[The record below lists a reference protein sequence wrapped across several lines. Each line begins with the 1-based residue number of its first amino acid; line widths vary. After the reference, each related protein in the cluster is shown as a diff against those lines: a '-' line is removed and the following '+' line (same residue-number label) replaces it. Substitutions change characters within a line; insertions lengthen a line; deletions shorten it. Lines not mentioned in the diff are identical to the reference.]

1 MSRQQIPEKYWKRTK
16 VMILKNTRNR
26 CDRHEFDDKGQTRRM
41 PLLDHLIPHPSTF
54 PSKQGWFAQDIVN
67 MIQLIPLF
75 GPTHDIFLPS
85 TFLNYFRLP
94 SIYTSLYIDIHIEYT
109 YINYV
114 TSCAPSRRTTYILFA
129 PLLPLPLLFPFLLP
143 LPRSFTLTH
152 SRCTHCV
159 YHQACPIWAPEL
171 KRKASTMHINAKK
184 FNVGETSRT
193 VKYWYASEWRLST
206 FYNS

>member
-1 MSRQQIPEKYWKRTK
+1 MTIRAKPDECPFWTILFLILRLFRVNRDDSRKI
-16 VMILKNTRNR
+16 
-26 CDRHEFDDKGQTRRM
+26 
-41 PLLDHLIPHPSTF
+41 
-54 PSKQGWFAQDIVN
+54 N

-129 PLLPLPLLFPFLLP
+129 PLLPLPPLFPFLLP
-143 LPRSFTLTH
+143 LTCSFTLTH

-159 YHQACPIWAPEL
+159 YIRPVQFELQKL
-171 KRKASTMHINAKK
+171 KRKAINAKK

-193 VKYWYASEWRLST
+193 VKY
-206 FYNS
+206 